1 MSRDNIVFDTAI
13 FVAAFVMLALLLVFG
28 NTLAEIS
35 GWSQSQ
41 IDYLGLAVEAVMMLL
56 VFAFAYR
63 AQNWIR
69 ELSWPLGER
78 EVAVFNLVPAA
89 TFVFSQWRFP
99 MDEPLLRIF
108 VAFSVVLVYNAMYPL
123 VWPIVEEWLA
133 ELIVALND
141 DMPELPDESGDS
153 E

>member
-13 FVAAFVMLALLLVFG
+13 FVAMFVVLALLLVFG
-28 NTLAEIS
+28 NTLAELS

-41 IDYLGLAVEAVMMLL
+41 IDSVGVAVEASLMLL

-63 AQNWIR
+63 AQNWFR
-69 ELSWPLGER
+69 GLSSPFGER
-78 EVAVFNLVPAA
+78 GVAVFNLVPAA
-89 TFVFSQWRFP
+89 TFVFSQWRLP
-99 MDEPLLRIF
+99 MDEPLLRVF
-108 VAFSVVLVYNAMYPL
+108 VAFSVVLVYNAIYPL

-141 DMPELPDESGDS
+141 DMPEIPDESGDS